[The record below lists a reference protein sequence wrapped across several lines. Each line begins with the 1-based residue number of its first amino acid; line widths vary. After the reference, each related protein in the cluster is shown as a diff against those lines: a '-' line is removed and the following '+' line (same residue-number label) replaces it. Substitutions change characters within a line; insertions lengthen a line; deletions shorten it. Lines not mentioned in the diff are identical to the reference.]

1 MTPLRFGFIGA
12 GGRCRRL
19 LQYLHFIDRAEVVA
33 LADPHEPNLE
43 KAVDAAEGQPATYT
57 DFPTMLREEDV
68 DCVFVC
74 TPNYL
79 HCEHVVAALDAGYHV
94 YTEKP
99 MATTLHDCDA
109 IIAAA
114 GRTDKTFMV
123 GFECRFSFWATKM
136 REVVDRGDIGEPK
149 YIWFREFRGPFGEK
163 VGKWIVQKQY
173 SGGTLVEKNC
183 HHFDMFN
190 WFAGGKPTKIAAL
203 GSQAHVHRDGDV
215 LDNATVVVDYDSGA
229 RATLLLCMFAQK
241 AGGHEFGIVGTEGNA
256 IAKIDTTG
264 GMVTVNRVDA
274 KEPRVYPSDVPEH
287 IRGVHGGADYP
298 CMSHFIDCVL
308 DATDPSTT
316 GAIGRAA
323 VELGLAAERAIE
335 TESVVKL

>member
-1 MTPLRFGFIGA
+1 M
-12 GGRCRRL
+12 
-19 LQYLHFIDRAEVVA
+19 
-33 LADPHEPNLE
+33 ADPHEPNWE
-43 KAVDAAEGQPATYT
+43 KAQEAAQDDPRMYT
-57 DFPTMLREEDV
+57 DLRAMFDAEDL
-68 DCVFVC
+68 DCIFVC

-79 HCEHVVAALDAGYHV
+79 HREHVIAALDAGYHV
-94 YTEKP
+94 YSEKP
-99 MATTLHDCDA
+99 MATTLEDCDA
-109 IIAAA
+109 MIAVAA
-114 GRTDKTFMV
+114 ETDRTFMV
-123 GFECRFSFWATKM
+123 GFECRFSFWARKM

-163 VGKWIVQKQY
+163 VDQWIVQKRY

-190 WFAGGKPTKIAAL
+190 WFAGGKPVKVAAL

-215 LDNATVVVDYDSGA
+215 IDNATVVVDYDSGA
-229 RATLLLCMFAQK
+229 RATLLLCMFAQR
-241 AGGHEFGIVGTEGNA
+241 AGGHELGIVGTEGNA

-264 GMVTVNRVDA
+264 GEVTVTRLGE
-274 KEPRVYPSDVPEH
+274 KEPQVHPSDVPEH
-287 IRGVHGGADYP
+287 LRGVHGGADYP